1 MCRSSRVR
9 RKGRCISVHL
19 RRGGLLTL
27 ADTLDEHVDQLARS
41 FESADADRRRVRE
54 FITMFVRPYGLDQ
67 PATPRVVD
75 AIEQQAAVRPQVR
88 PIPLRVRTLQR
99 VLQVG
104 VNAAVAPKVAAR
116 VAQAGERARVK

>member
-1 MCRSSRVR
+1 
-9 RKGRCISVHL
+9 
-19 RRGGLLTL
+19 LLQL

-41 FESADADRRRVRE
+41 FASTDADRRRVRE

-75 AIEQQAAVRPQVR
+75 AIEEQAAVRPHVR
-88 PIPLRVRTLQR
+88 PLALRVRSLQR
-99 VLQVG
+99 VLQIG
-104 VNAAVAPKVAAR
+104 VNAAVAPRVAAR